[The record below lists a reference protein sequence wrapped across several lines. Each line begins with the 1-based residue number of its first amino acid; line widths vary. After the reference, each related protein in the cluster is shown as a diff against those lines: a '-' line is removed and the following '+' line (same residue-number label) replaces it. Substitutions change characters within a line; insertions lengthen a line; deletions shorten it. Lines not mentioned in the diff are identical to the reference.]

1 MGAAARVFPSLTGA
15 SQELETWLVCSVSSC
30 RVACHRRVGGWMDG
44 SCWIR
49 FELIS
54 VAVDIKHVGFS
65 FLDPL
70 PSSLYKRS

>member
-1 MGAAARVFPSLTGA
+1 MGAAARFFTSLTGA
-15 SQELETWLVCSVSSC
+15 SQELEAWLVCSVSSYK
-30 RVACHRRVGGWMDG
+30 VVYHRRMGGWVDG

-54 VAVDIKHVGFS
+54 VAVDIKRVGFS